1 MKSKKI
7 SSCRI
12 CYSKNIQIAFS
23 LGNIS
28 HAGIFPSQ
36 KKINVPK
43 DYINVVHCKDCSL
56 VQLDRNFNLNYMFG
70 KNYGYRSGIN
80 KTMKLHLKNLAKKIT
95 KKFKLKENDSVL
107 DIASNDG
114 TLLNCYNNN
123 LIRVGV
129 DPLIKKFI
137 NNYKNINHKIPNF
150 FDSKSIQKLKIK
162 KFRVITALSVLYDL
176 PNPNKFM
183 KDIKKI
189 LDKDGIFIVEVA
201 DLCLTL
207 KNNVFDTFCHEHLE
221 YYSLKSLSNLMKR
234 NGLKIFDHE
243 YLPVNGGSSR
253 YFITHKKSE
262 IKIKNKIKKIN
273 QIEKK
278 EKVLKLSSLKNF
290 FNSIKSLKNKFNIL
304 LNDLKK
310 RNFIIHGYGAS
321 TKGNVLIQFYNINNK
336 QLNFIAEKN
345 KQKFNCFTPGS
356 KIKIVSE
363 KVSRRLRPNYYVVFP
378 WHFKKEILLRE
389 KNIRKKG
396 TKFIFPL
403 PKIEII

>member
-1 MKSKKI
+1 MKSNKI
-7 SSCRI
+7 STCRI
-12 CYSKNIQIAFS
+12 CGSKNIQNVFS

-28 HAGIFPSQ
+28 HAGIFPKQ

-43 DYINVVHCKDCSL
+43 DYINVVYCKGCSL

-80 KTMKLHLKNLAKKIT
+80 KTMTLHLKNLAEKVT
-95 KKFKLKENDSVL
+95 KKFKLKENDCVL

-114 TLLNCYNNN
+114 TFLNSYNNK

-137 NNYKNINHKIPNF
+137 NNYKNINYKVSNF
-150 FDSKSIQKLKIK
+150 FDEKSIKKLKIK
-162 KFRVITALSVLYDL
+162 KFKLITALAVLYDL
-176 PNPNKFM
+176 PKPNKFI
-183 KDIKKI
+183 KNIKKI

-201 DLCLTL
+201 DLRLTL

-221 YYSLKSLSNLMKR
+221 YYSFKSLSNLMKR
-234 NGLKIFDHE
+234 NNLKIFDHE
-243 YLPVNGGSSR
+243 YLSVNGGSSR

-262 IKIKNKIKKIN
+262 IKIKNTIKKII
-273 QIEKK
+273 QIENK
-278 EKVLKLSSLKNF
+278 EKVFKLSSLKKF
-290 FNSIKSLKNKFNIL
+290 FNSIKFLKNKFNFLI
-304 LNDLKK
+304 NNLKK
-310 RNFIIHGYGAS
+310 KNFIIHGYGAS

-345 KQKFNCFTPGS
+345 KEKFNCFTPGS

-363 KVSRRLRPNYYVVFP
+363 KISRRLIPDYYVVFP
-378 WHFKKEILLRE
+378 WHFKKEILIRE